1 MTSDMPTPQMEKPQT
16 PDDTASLPRAVL
28 IVLLLMVGAVAV
40 RFGME
45 VLLLA
50 RKGEMRDFAAY
61 YTAAVVA
68 KSGASFY
75 DPQPKRVWFLDN
87 DNPDL
92 IATAKQLGTMH
103 RHDSFEHVHI
113 FSYPPAM
120 MFIMLPLA
128 SAPLHVAKL
137 AWLVLLIVAIGFG
150 MWLLA
155 RTLRSGLLITLCMVF
170 LAVTFHPIRNTL
182 DLGQV
187 NAVIFLFLA
196 LFFALYRQGRDTTA
210 GVILGVVTALRFH
223 PGFLILYLFWR
234 REFRPALVALAT
246 ACAVSVL
253 ALFAFGIDQSVMYFT
268 QVAPKFSTA
277 LVSIENHSLAGFLA
291 TVGRAMGLSDPSQPV
306 SSPWTARIAAGLV
319 LTASAL
325 LLPRVPAPR
334 HSRTATLEFALIL
347 VMIPL
352 ATPNA
357 WINHLVTIIPS
368 LWILFD
374 NLVKEE
380 SPRGILRPCLAG
392 AATIMIGV
400 VDDFYMHPLLAH
412 GALVLVSEIKFYG
425 LALVFLTLGWMLRDA
440 RGPRTY

>member
-1 MTSDMPTPQMEKPQT
+1 MTSDLPTPQMDKPQI
-16 PDDTASLPRAVL
+16 PDNIPGLPRAVL
-28 IVLLLMVGAVAV
+28 IVLSLMVAAITV

-50 RKGEMRDFAAY
+50 RKSEMRDFAAY

-75 DPQPKRVWFLDN
+75 DPQPKRAWFLDN
-87 DNPDL
+87 ENPDL
-92 IATAKQLGTMH
+92 IVAAKRLGTLH

-120 MFIMLPLA
+120 MFLMLPIA
-128 SAPLHVAKL
+128 SLPLHMARVG
-137 AWLVLLIVAIGFG
+137 WLVMSLLAIGCG

-155 RTLRSGLLITLCMVF
+155 KTLRSGLLTTLCMVF
-170 LAVTFHPIRNTL
+170 MAVTFHPIRNTL

-223 PGFLILYLFWR
+223 PAFLILYLLWR

-246 ACAVSVL
+246 AGTVTVLAVL
-253 ALFAFGIDQSVMYFT
+253 ALGIDQSAIYFT

-291 TVGRAMGLSDPSQPV
+291 TIGRSMGLSDPSQPV
-306 SSPWTARIAAGLV
+306 SSPWTARLAAGLV
-319 LTASAL
+319 LTATAL
-325 LLPRVPAPR
+325 LLPRNAAPR

-347 VMIPL
+347 VMTPL
-352 ATPNA
+352 ATPNT

-374 NLVKEE
+374 DLVRHE
-380 SPRGILRPCLAG
+380 SLRGILRPCLAG
-392 AATIMIGV
+392 AAVIMIGV

-412 GALVLVSEIKFYG
+412 GALVLLSEIKFYG
-425 LALVFLTLGWMLRDA
+425 LALVFLTLGWMLHDA
-440 RGPRTY
+440 RRPRTQ

>member
-1 MTSDMPTPQMEKPQT
+1 MTSDMPTPQINKPHT
-16 PDDTASLPRAVL
+16 PHNTTALPRGVL
-28 IVLLLMVGAVAV
+28 IVLSLMVATVAV

-50 RKGEMRDFAAY
+50 RKSEMRDLAAY

-75 DPQPKRVWFLDN
+75 DPQAKRTWFLEN
-87 DNPDL
+87 ENPDL

-128 SAPLHVAKL
+128 SVPLYVARL
-137 AWLVLLIVAIGFG
+137 AWLVLLIVAIGLG
-150 MWLLA
+150 MWLVA

-196 LFFALYRQGRDTTA
+196 LFYALYRQGRDTTA
-210 GVILGVVTALRFH
+210 GVILGVMTALRFH

-234 REFRPALVALAT
+234 QEFRPALVALAT
-246 ACAVSVL
+246 ACVVSLL
-253 ALFAFGIDQSVMYFT
+253 ALFAFGIDQSVIYFT

-291 TVGRAMGLSDPSQPV
+291 TVGREMGFSAPDQIV
-306 SSPWTARIAAGLV
+306 SSSWTARIAAGLV
-319 LTASAL
+319 LTATVL
-325 LLPRVPAPR
+325 LLSRATQPR

-352 ATPNA
+352 ATPNT

-374 NLVKEE
+374 DLVKDEN
-380 SPRGILRPCLAG
+380 PRGILRPCLAV

-400 VDDFYMHPLLAH
+400 VDDFYMHPLLTH
-412 GALVLVSEIKFYG
+412 GALILFSEIKFYG
-425 LALVFLTLGWMLRDA
+425 LTLVFLTLGWMLRDA
-440 RGPRTY
+440 RRSRTQ